1 MKIANQFLNRRNE
14 FATGFM
20 GFDILRKERK
30 FFSVYGHCYWWNYWI
45 SIPINNFLDYSF
57 YFRRLL
63 HIRMQFDKS
72 HRFIAKINS
81 KGYSSDGVK
90 TLLKMNHVL
99 HN

>member
-1 MKIANQFLNRRNE
+1 MSLLQVSWVSTFYARRGN
-14 FATGFM
+14 FFPYTGIVIGGII
-20 GFDILRKERK
+20 GFRYR
-30 FFSVYGHCYWWNYWI
+30 S
-45 SIPINNFLDYSF
+45 INNFLDYSF